1 MKKVWGKLRMSVVLS
16 VSKVL
21 GVPVKV
27 REAYLEEHVFG
38 MEPRKTKTSNA

>member
-1 MKKVWGKLRMSVVLS
+1 MKKAWGKLRMSVVLG

-38 MEPRKTKTSNA
+38 MEPRKTSNA